1 MTLSQ
6 DSLFGGMPILPRD
19 HLHPGKEGEQWLGVG
34 GGSRARDQVPLGGR
48 WRSHVPLGG
57 RWGSHVQLGGR
68 LGSHVP
74 LGGRW
79 GSHVPL
85 GACQAGEEEQGE
97 EPGEL
102 HPAVWGW
109 AGSQPLYGEQ
119 GGSHKKC

>member
-6 DSLFGGMPILPRD
+6 DCLFGGMPILPRD

-48 WRSHVPLGG
+48 WR
-57 RWGSHVQLGGR
+57 
-68 LGSHVP
+68 SHVP